1 MALNV
6 ALMRRDE
13 AMTSALLACG
23 VVGPP
28 LFISTF
34 LLDGATR
41 PGYNAWRNFVS
52 QLSTGDRGFVQI
64 ANFIVLGTL
73 ALGFAA
79 GLARLRL
86 TSVAIVQ
93 GVYGT
98 AILAAGIFVTDPG
111 LGYPPG
117 VPQAQTTHGAVHG
130 VAALAAFTS
139 NALACF
145 VTAFVVRRDPRWRGW
160 VGYSIVSGT
169 LVLAIVGASSAI
181 AQADEAG
188 RIVNGPS
195 GLVQRISVVIGLV
208 WLAAFALRLK
218 RGGPPA

>member
-1 MALNV
+1 M
-6 ALMRRDE
+6 MRNGR
-13 AMTSALLACG
+13 AATSALLACG

-86 TSVAIVQ
+86 TSIAIVQ

-117 VPQAQTTHGAVHG
+117 VTQAQTTHGAIHG

-160 VGYSIVSGT
+160 FAYSIVSGT

-188 RIVNGPS
+188 RVVNGPS
-195 GLVQRISVVIGLV
+195 GLVQRVSVVIGLA

>member
-1 MALNV
+1 
-6 ALMRRDE
+6 MRNGRT
-13 AMTSALLACG
+13 ATSALLTCG

-86 TSVAIVQ
+86 RSIAIVQ

-98 AILAAGIFVTDPG
+98 ALLAAGIFVTDPG

-117 VPQAQTTHGAVHG
+117 VPQVATTHGAIHG

-145 VTAFVVRRDPRWRGW
+145 VTAFVVRGDPRWRGW
-160 VGYSIVSGT
+160 FAYSIVSGT
-169 LVLAIVGASSAI
+169 LVLAVAGASSAI

-188 RIVNGPS
+188 RVVNGPS
-195 GLVQRISVVIGLV
+195 GLVQRVSVVIGLV

>member
-1 MALNV
+1 MQRGPSA
-6 ALMRRDE
+6 
-13 AMTSALLACG
+13 TSVLLACG

-52 QLSTGDRGFVQI
+52 QLSTGDRGFVQV
-64 ANFIVLGTL
+64 ANFIVLGML

-86 TSVAIVQ
+86 TSIAIVQ

-98 AILAAGIFVTDPG
+98 AILTAGIFVTDPG

-117 VPQAQTTHGAVHG
+117 VPQAQTTRGVIHG

-145 VTAFVVRRDPRWRGW
+145 VTAFAVRGDPRWRGW
-160 VGYSIVSGT
+160 FGYSLVSGT

-188 RIVNGPS
+188 RVVNGPS
-195 GLVQRISVVIGLV
+195 GLVQRVSVVIGLA